1 MTAPPRKA
9 RPAEPVFPSLRLDS
23 NAYDGDMAHEV
34 ITVGGTFEVPDDW
47 LEDVLRRLGDARV
60 TVFGDFCLDAYWIID
75 PDRSELSIETS
86 LPVKKVRQQRYG
98 LGGAGN
104 VVANLVDLGV
114 GSVRCVA
121 LVGDDMFGR
130 EMLRILQSLNVDVEG
145 MLFGPDQW
153 QTMVYAKPYLDG
165 EEWHRMD
172 YGAFNTI
179 SEASI
184 AALSAALARAAD
196 ESDVVVLNQQVPAGI
211 SSPAMIEQINA
222 VISAHPACAF
232 LADSRHRAG
241 LYAGAML
248 KMNAHEAAAMLDG
261 PAAAGEAIDEEHAV
275 VFAHRLQQRVGQTVF
290 LTRGGDGIVVA
301 DGRVVRSA
309 PGISVAGPVDTVG
322 AGDTVA
328 SALAGVLAV
337 GGEPIVAA
345 ILANIAAAV
354 TVTKLQTT
362 GTACPDEIRA
372 AAIH

>member
-1 MTAPPRKA
+1 
-9 RPAEPVFPSLRLDS
+9 
-23 NAYDGDMAHEV
+23 MAHG
-34 ITVGGTFEVPDDW
+34 ILTVSGSFRLPDDW

-60 TVFGDFCLDAYWIID
+60 TVFGDFCLDAYWTID

-86 LPVKKVRQQRYG
+86 LPVRRVRQQRYS

-114 GSVRCVA
+114 GCVRCVA

-130 EMLRILQSLNVDVEG
+130 EMLRILRLLNVDVEG
-145 MLFGPDQW
+145 MVLAPDGW

-165 EEWHRMD
+165 EELHRID

-184 AALSAALARAAD
+184 AALSDELARAAA

-248 KMNAHEAAAMLDG
+248 KMNAHEAAALLDG
-261 PAAAGEAIDEEHAV
+261 PAATREAMTEKRAV
-275 VFAHRLQQRVGQTVF
+275 ILAHRLQQRVGQTVF

-301 DGRVVRSA
+301 DGRSLRSA
-309 PGISVAGPVDTVG
+309 PGISVAGPVDPVG

-345 ILANIAAAV
+345 KLANIAAAV

-372 AAIH
+372 AAID

>member
-1 MTAPPRKA
+1 
-9 RPAEPVFPSLRLDS
+9 VSSNFRL
-23 NAYDGDMAHEV
+23 
-34 ITVGGTFEVPDDW
+34 PDDW

-75 PDRSELSIETS
+75 PDRSELSIETG
-86 LPVKKVRQQRYG
+86 LPVRRVRQQRYG

-114 GSVRCVA
+114 GYVRCVA

-130 EMLRILQSLNVDVEG
+130 EMLRVLRSLNVDVEG
-145 MLFGPDQW
+145 MVLGPDEW
-153 QTMVYAKPYLDG
+153 QTMVYAKPHLNG
-165 EEWHRMD
+165 EELHRMD

-179 SEASI
+179 CEASI
-184 AALSAALARAAD
+184 AALSHELARAAD

-211 SSPAMIEQINA
+211 SSPAMIEQINT

-232 LADSRHRAG
+232 LVDSRHRVG

-248 KMNAHEAAAMLDG
+248 KITAREAAAMLDG
-261 PAAAGEAIDEEHAV
+261 PAAAGEAMSEQRAV
-275 VFAHRLQQRVGQTVF
+275 MLARRSQKQAGQTVF
-290 LTRGGDGIVVA
+290 LTRGPDGIVVA
-301 DGRVVRSA
+301 DGRSLHSA
-309 PGISVAGPVDTVG
+309 RGISVAGPVDPVG

-345 ILANIAAAV
+345 MLANIAAAV

-362 GTACPDEIRA
+362 GTASPDEIRA
-372 AAIH
+372 VATD